1 MTNKKGAEAQIDLEK
16 CLPLAEHIEAHADRA
31 NLAQELKRE
40 QKLRI
45 QEKDGRLHVVTMHK
59 VTAKGRPDA
68 RQALLNWAAKV
79 RRAALAAA

>member
-1 MTNKKGAEAQIDLEK
+1 MTKKPNAAQIDLKK

-31 NLAQELKRE
+31 TLADELKRE
-40 QKLRI
+40 HKLRI
-45 QEKDGRLHVVTMHK
+45 DGAPGRLHVVTMHK